1 MFIYEHRPGVNFF
14 LKKFPRRAKTCEA
27 ESPHTLLVFEIFF
40 KIFVLGAHTLLLQDT
55 QMLRARWLIEQD
67 HTRAT
72 IDSFTGQWLTWQ
84 QCQISTSLHSEQCQ
98 RQHSESN
105 NTSAHAVASQW
116 GSSEMS
122 YPSVSIASVVCAKHA
137 RTRSSDFRKNSLEKH
152 GADDD

>member
-1 MFIYEHRPGVNFF
+1 MSMSKHHPKIKIWKILTEGSDLRMSMSTVWHV
-14 LKKFPRRAKTCEA
+14 A
-27 ESPHTLLVFEIFF
+27 EKN
-40 KIFVLGAHTLLLQDT
+40 KIFRRRAHTLLLQDSL
-55 QMLRARWLIEQD
+55 MLRAIGWSSRITHVTTFNSCILQ
-67 HTRAT
+67 R
-72 IDSFTGQWLTWQ
+72 LTWK
-84 QCQISTSLHSEQCQ
+84 QCQTSISLHSEQCQ

-152 GADDD
+152 GTDDD